1 MIRLA
6 FLSLVRRPLR
16 QFLLFLLIVVTCALP
31 VFILQMAGGLYGGIN
46 RAVSPFPILAGAK
59 GSAYQLVLNTVFLR
73 DRPVGNIPYEEM
85 EKLVDTGKT
94 QAVYP
99 LGFGDNYRGFRIVG
113 TRADLFSYRPVKNRD
128 PWLSLQEGQIFQK
141 EGEAVIGSE
150 TARLT
155 GLKVGDTFRSVHG
168 TSPKGRAHDHPFR
181 VTGIVKPVGGPY
193 DTAIFIDMKDVWEAH
208 GEKDEAHRE
217 VTVLLVV
224 PKGYKEAMSLL
235 ASYQKNRDVQ
245 MVFPSQSIISLYA
258 MVGQTKHFWE
268 IFLTSLLAVSLVITL
283 LVMYWSGLSRMNE
296 LALLEALGA
305 GKWKIRQFLLAEEGM
320 LLLAG
325 SCAGWLAGYGAS
337 LGAARMVAGSAAITM
352 VTSPDWRGALIIPL
366 VTILGTA
373 AGLLP
378 ALLLGRKD
386 VSSYL

>member
-1 MIRLA
+1 M
-6 FLSLVRRPLR
+6 
-16 QFLLFLLIVVTCALP
+16 
-31 VFILQMAGGLYGGIN
+31 
-46 RAVSPFPILAGAK
+46 
-59 GSAYQLVLNTVFLR
+59 
-73 DRPVGNIPYEEM
+73 
-85 EKLVDTGKT
+85 
-94 QAVYP
+94 
-99 LGFGDNYRGFRIVG
+99 
-113 TRADLFSYRPVKNRD
+113 
-128 PWLSLQEGQIFQK
+128 
-141 EGEAVIGSE
+141 
-150 TARLT
+150 
-155 GLKVGDTFRSVHG
+155 GDTFRSVHG

-181 VTGIVKPVGGPY
+181 VTGIAKPVGGPY

-217 VTVLLVV
+217 VTALLVV
-224 PKGYKEAMSLL
+224 PKGYKEAMALL

-366 VTILGTA
+366 VTILGTV

-378 ALLLGRKD
+378 AVLLGRKD

>member
-85 EKLVDTGKT
+85 EKLMDTGKT

-113 TRADLFSYRPVKNRD
+113 TSPDLFAYRPVKNKA
-128 PWLSLQEGQIFQK
+128 PWLSLQEGQIFK
-141 EGEAVIGSE
+141 EEGEAVIGSE

-217 VTVLLVV
+217 VTALLVV
-224 PKGYKEAMSLL
+224 PKGYKEAMS
-235 ASYQKNRDVQ
+235 
-245 MVFPSQSIISLYA
+245 
-258 MVGQTKHFWE
+258 
-268 IFLTSLLAVSLVITL
+268 
-283 LVMYWSGLSRMNE
+283 
-296 LALLEALGA
+296 
-305 GKWKIRQFLLAEEGM
+305 LLAEEGM

>member
-16 QFLLFLLIVVTCALP
+16 QFLLFLLILVTAAVP
-31 VFILQMAGGLYGGIN
+31 VFILQTAGGLYGGIN

-73 DRPVGNIPYEEM
+73 DRPVGNIPLDEM
-85 EKLVDTGKT
+85 KKLEDTGKT
-94 QAVYP
+94 QVVYP

-113 TRADLFSYRPVKNRD
+113 TDGALFDYRPVKNKA
-128 PWLSLQEGQIFQK
+128 PWLTLREGAIFK
-141 EGEAVIGSE
+141 EEGEAVIGSE

-155 GLKVGDTFRSVHG
+155 GLQMGDTFRSVHG
-168 TSPKGRAHDHPFR
+168 TSPKGHAHDHPFR
-181 VTGIVKPVGGPY
+181 VTGILAPVGGPY

-208 GEKDEAHRE
+208 GEVSEDKRE
-217 VTVLLVV
+217 VTALLVV
-224 PKGYKEAMSLL
+224 PKGYKEAMQLL

-245 MVFPSQSIISLYA
+245 MVFPSQSVISLYA
-258 MVGQTKHFWE
+258 MVGQTRHFWE
-268 IFLTSLLAVSLVITL
+268 IFVTALLAMSLLITL
-283 LVMYWSGLSRMNE
+283 LVMYWSGLSRIGE

-305 GKWKIRQFLLAEEGM
+305 GKSKIRLFLLAEEGM

-325 SCAGWLAGYGAS
+325 SITGWLAGYGAS
-337 LGAARMVAGSAAITM
+337 LLTARMVSDTAAITM
-352 VTSPDWRGALIIPL
+352 VTTPDWRGFLIIPA
-366 VTILGTA
+366 VTVIGTA

-386 VSSYL
+386 VSPYL